1 MRFPEIKAKQRY
13 IVPECRADQKL
24 VVCPSTKIGS
34 AAALS
39 RSPTNEVMRHER
51 TSDENACVL
60 SGFRWGLVPSIGQAQ
75 VMVEMPLVTCAQY
88 LAMPPEQS
96 SIFAAWMSG
105 WYNQKMGYT
114 YIDIQAYER
123 NVAREVFPRR

>member
-1 MRFPEIKAKQRY
+1 MNKRRT
-13 IVPECRADQKL
+13 RML
-24 VVCPSTKIGS
+24 VCCLAFAG
-34 AAALS
+34 
-39 RSPTNEVMRHER
+39 M
-51 TSDENACVL
+51 
-60 SGFRWGLVPSIGQAQ
+60 LVPSIGQAQ

-123 NVAREVFPRR
+123 TSQT